1 MQKSIF
7 AYLLAL
13 FFLIGSLLFLSS
25 FFLNTSIDK
34 NADIGDQVIFEA
46 KNISIN
52 LNFKESDF
60 VLKVKSS
67 MVNSLKEEKN
77 LYVFEPEI
85 LLSEEKIL
93 INLTSNKGI
102 ISYGR
107 NTIQLEENIKIS
119 GKVNKNNLKG
129 NALGMNIDLNN
140 RSLFSENLVLFIDSF
155 EISFNEINLND
166 DKMILKGD
174 PIYLKDKDGMI
185 TTTPSL
191 ELKSS
196 GELVLPEKIN
206 ISSLNWYDFRR
217 KKNKQDS

>member
-7 AYLLAL
+7 VYLLAL

-25 FFLNTSIDK
+25 FFLNTSSNQNK
-34 NADIGDQVIFEA
+34 EIGDEVIFEA

-60 VLKVKSS
+60 ILKVKSS

-185 TTTPSL
+185 TTTSSL

-206 ISSLNWYDFRR
+206 VSSFN
-217 KKNKQDS
+217 